1 MTKTEDFFEA
11 TEGKLLTFQLGEQH
25 YGVRIDQ
32 AREVVGL
39 MAIDPVPQTPDYLL
53 GVMNLRGKI
62 VPVMSLRRKL
72 GMEDA
77 EVTGETCTVVA
88 TLNGEE
94 TGIVVDF
101 LVGVVTVSPE
111 QFQSDMNLGDHID
124 TSVLYGMAKMPDR
137 VIAILELNALLEKLD
152 EHHSA

>member
-1 MTKTEDFFEA
+1 MSKRDDFFTN
-11 TEGKLLTFQLGEQH
+11 TEGKLLTFQLGDQH

-39 MAIDPVPQTPDYLL
+39 MNVDSVPQTPPFLL

-72 GMEDA
+72 GMPDVEI
-77 EVTGETCTVVA
+77 TGETCTVVA

-101 LVGVVTVSPE
+101 LVGVVTVEPE
-111 QFQSDMNLGDHID
+111 QFQDDVDLGPHID
-124 TSVLYGMAKMPDR
+124 TSFIYGMAKMPDR
-137 VIAILELNALLEKLD
+137 VIAILELHALLDNLD
-152 EHHSA
+152 QMTA

>member
-1 MTKTEDFFEA
+1 MSRANEFFEQ

-39 MAIDPVPQTPDYLL
+39 LSIDEVPQTPRYLL

-72 GMEDA
+72 GMPDA
-77 EVTGETCTVVA
+77 DTTGETCTVVA

-101 LVGVVTVSPE
+101 LVGVVTITPD
-111 QFQSDMNLGDHID
+111 QFQEDVDLGPHID
-124 TSVLYGMAKMPDR
+124 TSFIYGMAKLPDR
-137 VIAILELNALLEKLD
+137 VIAILELHALLDQLD
-152 EHHSA
+152 ELPL